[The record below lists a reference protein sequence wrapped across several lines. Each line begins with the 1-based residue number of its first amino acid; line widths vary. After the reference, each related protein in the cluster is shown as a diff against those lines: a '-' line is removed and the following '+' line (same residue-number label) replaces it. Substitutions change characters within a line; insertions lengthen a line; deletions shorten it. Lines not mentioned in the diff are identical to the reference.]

1 MNNFIQYRFL
11 THRKSR
17 LGRDF
22 SNAQSSVYIFVCIM
36 LGALSGKAQ
45 DGFIYTTLPYSNSSI
60 SIGGLPNPSCVNNT
74 VAFTTCSWNNAGT
87 PCTGA
92 ELQNAVTAFL
102 NGVDST
108 RFLKATAG
116 QSYNVTFGIS
126 DNIGWSVNPPQGGVS
141 PVYNTTDGGASFDPN
156 QSWAV
161 NTSNNLNDH
170 YYAVTIHFAK
180 GSLKGAIV
188 IQVREEID
196 GNPSQYVVHN
206 IMIPVYVVGPVNP
219 SEETPI
225 LGTTTDPQI
234 PYLIVHDPPGD
245 GSSASFQDNK
255 TTCRSRETQ
264 YSRDESNSVH
274 GSAKLGVKGS
284 IGLISSIDYE
294 FYVEFK
300 GSGNVGDVGIKTTTD
315 EVCVSTGVGFST
327 SDLPGAE
334 GSGDVFIGF
343 GRELYYGVYEI
354 IDVRDCGGAYMDRR
368 LIYAPVP
375 GSDRKFVYTKD
386 AIFSEI
392 ETLKL
397 FRDDTTQTDKTR
409 NQSQNQIDVWEQILQ
424 LNTDNINN
432 PDNDTL
438 DLVTYSAGNT
448 QTHSS
453 SIDIVNTS
461 SITTEHYVEGT
472 FGLDVVLNFA
482 GSGFGL
488 GYEYKTSE
496 RFGATEG
503 QMGESTQLIDYTL
516 TDDDQGDIFS
526 VNIVRDPMYGTPVF
540 RLNQGSKTSCPYE
553 GGYRRD
559 QPVLTIANTTDT
571 EIYSAGTPNGGVATF
586 KLDMCNESN
595 EERQY
600 FLKLN
605 AQSNLKGAIV
615 KAAGFELNGNDL
627 GQEFNIA
634 AHDCVEDLI
643 IYVTQQ
649 EGSPELSYPD
659 MEIFLYSLC
668 DPDVKSSILASVYF
682 GDATSVKDVQ
692 GDASMMTL
700 FPNPTSGNLK
710 IQLADNHLMEAYT
723 LRDMTGKVMHNVK
736 MSDPVPQAKVDLSG
750 TPSGVYLLQVRSG
763 QQLISKKVI
772 IQ

>member
-11 THRKSR
+11 TYRKSR
-17 LGRDF
+17 IGRDF
-22 SNAQSSVYIFVCIM
+22 SDAQSLVYIFVCIM
-36 LGALSGKAQ
+36 LGAFSGKAQ

-92 ELQNAVTAFL
+92 ELQNAVTAFV
-102 NGVDST
+102 NATDST
-108 RFLKATAG
+108 RFLKANAG

-126 DNIGWSVNPPQGGVS
+126 DNIGWSVNPPPGGVS

-170 YYAVTIHFAK
+170 HYAVTLQISR

-188 IQVREEID
+188 IQVTEEID
-196 GNPSQYVVHN
+196 SNPGAYVTHN
-206 IMIPVYVVGPVNP
+206 IIIPFYAVGPVNP
-219 SEETPI
+219 QEETPI
-225 LGTTTDPQI
+225 LGTTLDPQI
-234 PYLIVHDPPGD
+234 PYMIVHDPPGD

-264 YSRDESNSVH
+264 YARDESNSIH

-284 IGLISSIDYE
+284 IGLISAVDYE

-300 GSGNVGDVGIKTTTD
+300 GSANVGDVGILATTD
-315 EVCVSTGVGFST
+315 QVCVSTGVGFAT

-334 GSGDVFIGF
+334 GAGDVFIGF
-343 GRELYYGVYEI
+343 GRELYYGVYDV
-354 IDVRDCGGAYMDRR
+354 IDVRDCGGAFMDRR
-368 LIYAPVP
+368 LVYAPVA
-375 GSDRKFVYTKD
+375 GSDRKFVYTTD
-386 AIFSEI
+386 AILSEI

-397 FRDDTTQTDKTR
+397 FRDDTTQSDKVR
-409 NQSQNQIDVWEQILQ
+409 NQSQNQIDVWEQVLA
-424 LNTDNINN
+424 LNEANKNN
-432 PDNDTL
+432 PNNDTL
-438 DLVTYSAGNT
+438 SLVTYSAGNT

-472 FGLDVVLNFA
+472 FGIDVVLNFA
-482 GSGFGL
+482 GSGFGI
-488 GYEYKTSE
+488 GYEYATSE
-496 RFGATEG
+496 RFGETMNES
-503 QMGESTQLIDYTL
+503 GESSQVLDYTL
-516 TDDDQGDIFS
+516 TDDDGGDIFS
-526 VNIVRDPMYGTPVF
+526 VDIVRDPMYGTPVF

-559 QPVLTIANTTDT
+559 QPILTMANSTETEYYTD
-571 EIYSAGTPNGGVATF
+571 GNPDGGLVSF
-586 KLDMCNESN
+586 KVDLCNESN

-605 AQSNLKGAIV
+605 AETNLNGAVV

-634 AHDCVEDLI
+634 AHDCIEDLI

-649 EGSPELSYPD
+649 PGSPELSYPE
-659 MEIFLYSLC
+659 MELFLYSLC
-668 DPDVKSSILASVYF
+668 DPDIKSSIRASVYF
-682 GDATSVKDVQ
+682 GDATSVKDVL
-692 GDASMMTL
+692 GDESLLTVS
-700 FPNPTSGNLK
+700 PNPTSGKLH
-710 IQLADNHLMEAYT
+710 IQLADNHLMEACT
-723 LRDMTGKVMHNVK
+723 LRDLTGKIITQFQMTNAVQQSEMNLEG
-736 MSDPVPQAKVDLSG
+736 MPQG
-750 TPSGVYLLQVRSG
+750 MYLLQVRSDR
-763 QQLISKKVI
+763 QIISKKI
-772 IQ
+772 ILQ